1 MSLLVVG
8 LSHRSAPVSLLERA
22 ALPTDAVTKL
32 LHDTVATEQ
41 VAGAAV
47 LATCNRIELY
57 ADVDKFH
64 AGVAEL
70 STLLARHSDVGLDE
84 LTPYLYVHYEDR
96 AVRHLFSVA
105 CGLDS
110 MVVGEGQ
117 ILGQIKDAL
126 ATAQDLQTASRLLNE
141 LFQQA
146 LRVGKRAHSETG
158 IDRAGQ
164 SLVTF
169 GLEQLA
175 GGQSAASVQS
185 WAQGRRAL
193 VIGAGSMSSL
203 AATTLARAGVAE
215 IAIANRTPARAER
228 LARILGESAA
238 AVAPAPARQDRDG
251 AAQPDADGPATPGG
265 AAAPHAPASA
275 PRLPAPG
282 PDAAP
287 AGRAGTLLARGV
299 AMERVPQEL
308 TRADIVV
315 SCTGATG
322 LVLTAE
328 TIEAAVAAVAGRL
341 PASAVPAQGPNAAA
355 PADAALHAGRGP
367 SARSAG
373 QSGQAGPCPLD
384 PAAGSAVQE
393 AASGFSVEGEA
404 AVAGMDAAALEQHAA
419 WVDKGI
425 TPAVRRPRSPAQDGP
440 AAHDPAAD
448 ASAIAALAA
457 VAARGRV
464 PELRGPRLPES
475 APHRPVVL
483 SLLDLAMPR
492 DVDAAVHRLA
502 GVRLV
507 DIESLAEA
515 SADAPMAADVEQV
528 RLIVAEEVAAFGAA
542 QRAAHITPTVVAL
555 RTMAADVVAGEIARL
570 DGRLPGLDGKQRAEI
585 TQTVR
590 RVVDKL
596 LHAPTVRVKQLAA
609 EPGGAGYAD
618 ALRTLFDLDAESVAA
633 VAAASGDARNDLTDL
648 SKAVAGGVI
657 DADDDGDDADVYE
670 GKNRGRA

>member
-8 LSHRSAPVSLLERA
+8 LSHRSAPVSVLERA
-22 ALPTDAVTKL
+22 ALAAEAQGKL
-32 LHDTVATEQ
+32 LQDTVAAEPATE
-41 VAGAAV
+41 AAV

-70 STLLARHSDVGLDE
+70 STLLAQHSDVGLEE

-96 AVRHLFSVA
+96 AVHHLFSVA

-117 ILGQIKDAL
+117 ILGQIKDSL
-126 ATAQDLQTASRLLNE
+126 ARAQELHTAGRLLND

-175 GGQSAASVQS
+175 AGGAIPAWAA
-185 WAQGRRAL
+185 GRTAL

-203 AATTLARAGVAE
+203 AAATLARAGVAE
-215 IAIANRTPARAER
+215 VVVANRTFERAER
-228 LARILGESAA
+228 LARILAEGDDTTVAA
-238 AVAPAPARQDRDG
+238 RAVPM
-251 AAQPDADGPATPGG
+251 DAVPG
-265 AAAPHAPASA
+265 
-275 PRLPAPG
+275 
-282 PDAAP
+282 
-287 AGRAGTLLARGV
+287 
-299 AMERVPQEL
+299 EL
-308 TRADIVV
+308 TRADVVV

-328 TIEAAVAAVAGRL
+328 AVALAVEGRTGEPAAEIAPEAGEPRTPL
-341 PASAVPAQGPNAAA
+341 PPAG
-355 PADAALHAGRGP
+355 ADDN
-367 SARSAG
+367 
-373 QSGQAGPCPLD
+373 CPLD
-384 PAAGSAVQE
+384 LAVVQP
-393 AASGFSVEGEA
+393 GFSVAGEA
-404 AVAGMDAAALEQHAA
+404 AVAGMDAATLEQHAA
-419 WVDKGI
+419 WAAGATVDRRERR
-425 TPAVRRPRSPAQDGP
+425 TPE
-440 AAHDPAAD
+440 AD
-448 ASAIAALAA
+448 AELIAALAA
-457 VAARGRV
+457 TAATVGRIPERRRPEPVAEV
-464 PELRGPRLPES
+464 PRP
-475 APHRPVVL
+475 APAL
-483 SLLDLAMPR
+483 FLLDLAMPR
-492 DVDAAVHRLA
+492 DIDAAVHRLA

-515 SADAPMAADVEQV
+515 SADAPMAADVDQV
-528 RLIVAEEVAAFGAA
+528 RRIVSDEVAAFGAA

-570 DGRLPGLDGKQRAEI
+570 DGRLPDLDERQRGEI
-585 TQTVR
+585 RQAVH

-618 ALRTLFDLDAESVAA
+618 ALRTLFDLDPETVAA
-633 VAAASGDARNDLTDL
+633 VSRAGDSTDT
-648 SKAVAGGVI
+648 KDRPA
-657 DADDDGDDADVYE
+657 
-670 GKNRGRA
+670 

>member
-8 LSHRSAPVSLLERA
+8 LSHRSAPVSVLERA
-22 ALPTDAVTKL
+22 ALHVDAQVKL
-32 LHDTVATEQ
+32 LQDTVAAEP
-41 VAGAAV
+41 AAEAAV

-70 STLLARHSDVGLDE
+70 STLLAQHSGVGLDE

-96 AVRHLFSVA
+96 AVHHLFSVA

-117 ILGQIKDAL
+117 ILGQIKDSL
-126 ATAQDLQTASRLLNE
+126 ARAQELHTAGRLLND

-175 GGQSAASVQS
+175 SGTAVADWAS
-185 WAQGRRAL
+185 GKKAL

-203 AATTLARAGVAE
+203 AAATLARVGVSE
-215 IAIANRTPARAER
+215 IVVANRTAERAER
-228 LARILGESAA
+228 LAEILNDAGDVVAR
-238 AVAPAPARQDRDG
+238 AVPMDSVSD
-251 AAQPDADGPATPGG
+251 
-265 AAAPHAPASA
+265 
-275 PRLPAPG
+275 
-282 PDAAP
+282 
-287 AGRAGTLLARGV
+287 
-299 AMERVPQEL
+299 EL
-308 TRADIVV
+308 TRADVVV

-328 TIEAAVAAVAGRL
+328 AV
-341 PASAVPAQGPNAAA
+341 ASAVQGV
-355 PADAALHAGRGP
+355 DAGRGWVAQLGADEVP
-367 SARSAG
+367 PRFGSGAAPGGTSARGLAERQTAGSA
-373 QSGQAGPCPLD
+373 AEENCPLD
-384 PAAGSAVQE
+384 LAPVPSTA
-393 AASGFSVEGEA
+393 GFSVLGEA
-404 AVAGMDAAALEQHAA
+404 AVAGMAASELEQHAA
-419 WVDKGI
+419 WVDNA
-425 TPAVRRPRSPAQDGP
+425 PRPQGSVTVV
-440 AAHDPAAD
+440 DPRQEAD
-448 ASAIAALAA
+448 AIAALAA
-457 VAARGRV
+457 AAQVIGRV
-464 PELRGPRLPES
+464 PERRRPEPVAEIPRP
-475 APHRPVVL
+475 APSL
-483 SLLDLAMPR
+483 FLLDLAMPR
-492 DVDAAVHRLA
+492 DIDAAVHRLA

-515 SADAPMAADVEQV
+515 SADAPMAADVDQV
-528 RLIVAEEVAAFGAA
+528 RRIVADEVAAFGAA
-542 QRAAHITPTVVAL
+542 LRAAHITPTVVAL

-570 DGRLPGLDGKQRAEI
+570 DGRLPGLDDKQRSEI

-618 ALRTLFDLDAESVAA
+618 ALRTLFDLDPETVAA
-633 VAAASGDARNDLTDL
+633 VSRAEDSTTDE
-648 SKAVAGGVI
+648 
-657 DADDDGDDADVYE
+657 E
-670 GKNRGRA
+670 GRGSA

>member
-8 LSHRSAPVSLLERA
+8 LSHRSAPVSVLERA
-22 ALPTDAVTKL
+22 SLSVDARIKL
-32 LHDTVATEQ
+32 LQDTVAAEP
-41 VAGAAV
+41 AAEAAV

-70 STLLARHSDVGLDE
+70 STLLAQHSGVGLEE

-96 AVRHLFSVA
+96 AVHHLFSVA

-126 ATAQDLQTASRLLNE
+126 ARAQELHTAGRLLND

-175 GGQSAASVQS
+175 VGAPVGT
-185 WAQGRRAL
+185 WARKKKAL

-203 AATTLARAGVAE
+203 AAATLARAGVAE
-215 IAIANRTPARAER
+215 IVIANRTPERAER
-228 LARILGESAA
+228 LAHLLEEQHGQGLTEGDDTD
-238 AVAPAPARQDRDG
+238 V
-251 AAQPDADGPATPGG
+251 
-265 AAAPHAPASA
+265 
-275 PRLPAPG
+275 
-282 PDAAP
+282 
-287 AGRAGTLLARGV
+287 LAR
-299 AMERVPQEL
+299 AVPMGSVPFEL
-308 TRADIVV
+308 TRADVVV

-322 LVLTAE
+322 LVLTADA
-328 TIEAAVAAVAGRL
+328 IAAGVEGRVGERPAVGTA
-341 PASAVPAQGPNAAA
+341 PVEEA
-355 PADAALHAGRGP
+355 PAEEAPLPPTSVGTEDG
-367 SARSAG
+367 
-373 QSGQAGPCPLD
+373 CPLD
-384 PAAGSAVQE
+384 LSAVRP
-393 AASGFSVEGEA
+393 GFSVMGEA
-404 AVAGMDAAALEQHAA
+404 AVAGMDAATLEQHAA
-419 WVDKGI
+419 WAAGTTVD
-425 TPAVRRPRSPAQDGP
+425 RRRNDRTGRSGP
-440 AAHDPAAD
+440 EAD
-448 ASAIAALAA
+448 AELIGALAA
-457 VAARGRV
+457 TASTVGRIPERRRPEPVAEPPR
-464 PELRGPRLPES
+464 PE
-475 APHRPVVL
+475 PVL
-483 SLLDLAMPR
+483 FLLDLAMPR
-492 DVDAAVHRLA
+492 DIDAASHRLA

-515 SADAPMAADVEQV
+515 SADAPMAADVDQV
-528 RLIVAEEVAAFGAA
+528 RRIVSDEVAAFGAA

-570 DGRLPGLDGKQRAEI
+570 EGRLPGLDDKHRAEI

-618 ALRTLFDLDAESVAA
+618 ALRTLFDLDPETVASVSRAEESTEKN
-633 VAAASGDARNDLTDL
+633 ARN
-648 SKAVAGGVI
+648 
-657 DADDDGDDADVYE
+657 
-670 GKNRGRA
+670 RGPA

>member
-8 LSHRSAPVSLLERA
+8 LSHRSAPVSVLERA
-22 ALPTDAVTKL
+22 ALSADAQAKL
-32 LHDTVATEQ
+32 LQDTLAAEP
-41 VAGAAV
+41 AAEAAV

-70 STLLARHSDVGLDE
+70 STLLAQHSGVGLEE

-96 AVRHLFSVA
+96 AVHHLFSVA

-126 ATAQDLQTASRLLNE
+126 ARSQELHTAGKLLND

-175 GGQSAASVQS
+175 ARGPVEA
-185 WAQGRRAL
+185 WAKGKRVL

-203 AATTLARAGVAE
+203 AAATLARAGVEE
-215 IAIANRTPARAER
+215 IVVANRTLERALRLAQILAESGTGVTARAVPM
-228 LARILGESAA
+228 GD
-238 AVAPAPARQDRDG
+238 VAD
-251 AAQPDADGPATPGG
+251 
-265 AAAPHAPASA
+265 
-275 PRLPAPG
+275 
-282 PDAAP
+282 
-287 AGRAGTLLARGV
+287 
-299 AMERVPQEL
+299 EL
-308 TRADIVV
+308 TRADVAV

-328 TIEAAVAAVAGRL
+328 AVAAAVGGATPP
-341 PASAVPAQGPNAAA
+341 PAVRDALAPSADPAA
-355 PADAALHAGRGP
+355 PATGGDATAFAQHAEWLEKARGRGP
-367 SARSAG
+367 AR
-373 QSGQAGPCPLD
+373 
-384 PAAGSAVQE
+384 
-393 AASGFSVEGEA
+393 
-404 AVAGMDAAALEQHAA
+404 
-419 WVDKGI
+419 
-425 TPAVRRPRSPAQDGP
+425 
-440 AAHDPAAD
+440 AD
-448 ASAIAALAA
+448 APDGDAFDVRTTSLA
-457 VAARGRV
+457 
-464 PELRGPRLPES
+464 
-475 APHRPVVL
+475 
-483 SLLDLAMPR
+483 LLDLAMPR
-492 DVDAAVHRLA
+492 DIDAAVHRID

-515 SADAPMAADVEQV
+515 SADAPMADDVEKV
-528 RLIVAEEVAAFGAA
+528 RGIVSDEVAAFGAA

-555 RTMAADVVAGEIARL
+555 RTMAADVVAGEMARL
-570 DGRLPGLDGKQRAEI
+570 EGRLPGLADKQRAEI

-596 LHAPTVRVKQLAA
+596 LHAPTVRIKQLAS

-618 ALRTLFDLDAESVAA
+618 ALRTLFDLDPQTVAA
-633 VAAASGDARNDLTDL
+633 VSRADHMNNENDDP
-648 SKAVAGGVI
+648 
-657 DADDDGDDADVYE
+657 
-670 GKNRGRA
+670 NRGRA

>member
-8 LSHRSAPVSLLERA
+8 LSHRSAPVSVLERA
-22 ALPTDAVTKL
+22 ALSADAQIKL
-32 LHDTVATEQ
+32 LQDTVAAEP
-41 VAGAAV
+41 AAEAAV

-70 STLLARHSDVGLDE
+70 STLLAQHSGVGLDE

-96 AVRHLFSVA
+96 AVHHFFSVA

-126 ATAQDLQTASRLLNE
+126 ATAQELHTAGRLLND

-169 GLEQLA
+169 GLEQLSSGA
-175 GGQSAASVQS
+175 PVDA
-185 WAQGRRAL
+185 WLKDKRAL

-203 AATTLARAGVAE
+203 AAATLARAGVAE
-215 IAIANRTPARAER
+215 LVVANRTFDRAER
-228 LARILGESAA
+228 LAALLAEQYG
-238 AVAPAPARQDRDG
+238 P
-251 AAQPDADGPATPGG
+251 GPAEQ
-265 AAAPHAPASA
+265 
-275 PRLPAPG
+275 
-282 PDAAP
+282 DDVDV
-287 AGRAGTLLARGV
+287 LARAV
-299 AMERVPQEL
+299 PMESVPDEL
-308 TRADIVV
+308 TRADVVV

-322 LVLTAE
+322 LVLTADLVA
-328 TIEAAVAAVAGRL
+328 EAVEGRTGAPVHPSERAADTGSGSDDSDSDSVRSGL
-341 PASAVPAQGPNAAA
+341 PPTSVGSE
-355 PADAALHAGRGP
+355 DG
-367 SARSAG
+367 
-373 QSGQAGPCPLD
+373 CPLD
-384 PAAGSAVQE
+384 VSAVQQGSAAQGSAVQG
-393 AASGFSVEGEA
+393 STGFSVMGEA
-404 AVAGMDAAALEQHAA
+404 AVAGMDAATLEQHAA
-419 WVDKGI
+419 WVDNGTVDRREGRRAPEI
-425 TPAVRRPRSPAQDGP
+425 DTDAV
-440 AAHDPAAD
+440 
-448 ASAIAALAA
+448 AALAA
-457 VAARGRV
+457 AAATLGRV
-464 PELRGPRLPES
+464 PERRRPEPVAEVPRPLP
-475 APHRPVVL
+475 VL

-492 DVDAAVHRLA
+492 DIDAAAQRLL

-507 DIESLAEA
+507 DIEFLAEA
-515 SADAPMAADVEQV
+515 SADAPMAADVDQV
-528 RLIVAEEVAAFGAA
+528 RRIVSDEVAAFDAA

-555 RTMAADVVAGEIARL
+555 RAMAADVVAGEIARL
-570 DGRLPGLDGKQRAEI
+570 DGRLPGLDDKQRGEI

-618 ALRTLFDLDAESVAA
+618 ALRTLFDLEPETVAA
-633 VAAASGDARNDLTDL
+633 VSR
-648 SKAVAGGVI
+648 
-657 DADDDGDDADVYE
+657 ADDDSRDDSSRGDSSRGDDGSVALGGPGFGRVNFDSNNFE
-670 GKNRGRA
+670 SAENRGRA

>member
-8 LSHRSAPVSLLERA
+8 LSHRSAPVSVLERA
-22 ALPTDAVTKL
+22 ALHADAQVKL
-32 LHDTVATEQ
+32 LQDTVAAEPATE
-41 VAGAAV
+41 AAV

-70 STLLARHSDVGLDE
+70 STLLARHSGVGLDE

-96 AVRHLFSVA
+96 AVHHLFSVA

-117 ILGQIKDAL
+117 ILGQIKDSL
-126 ATAQDLQTASRLLNE
+126 ARAQELHTAGRLLND

-175 GGQSAASVQS
+175 LGAEVSD
-185 WAQGRRAL
+185 WARGKKAL

-203 AATTLARAGVAE
+203 AAATLARVGVAE
-215 IAIANRTPARAER
+215 IVVANRTAERAER
-228 LARILGESAA
+228 LAEILNESGDVVAR
-238 AVAPAPARQDRDG
+238 AVPMGSVSD
-251 AAQPDADGPATPGG
+251 
-265 AAAPHAPASA
+265 
-275 PRLPAPG
+275 
-282 PDAAP
+282 
-287 AGRAGTLLARGV
+287 
-299 AMERVPQEL
+299 EL
-308 TRADIVV
+308 TRADVVV

-328 TIEAAVAAVAGRL
+328 AVAAGRGLDTQPGVGGALSRFGSGAAQAARL
-341 PASAVPAQGPNAAA
+341 PAEHGTDEN
-355 PADAALHAGRGP
+355 
-367 SARSAG
+367 
-373 QSGQAGPCPLD
+373 CPLD
-384 PAAGSAVQE
+384 LAPLQATP
-393 AASGFSVEGEA
+393 GFSVLGEA
-404 AVAGMDAAALEQHAA
+404 AVAGMAASELEQHAA
-419 WVDKGI
+419 WVDNAPRPQG
-425 TPAVRRPRSPAQDGP
+425 AVALV
-440 AAHDPAAD
+440 DPVGEAD
-448 ASAIAALAA
+448 VIAALAA
-457 VAARGRV
+457 TAAALGRV
-464 PELRGPRLPES
+464 PERRRPEPVAEIPRPTPSLF
-475 APHRPVVL
+475 
-483 SLLDLAMPR
+483 LLDLAMPR
-492 DVDAAVHRLA
+492 DIDAAVHRLG

-515 SADAPMAADVEQV
+515 SADAPMAADVDQV
-528 RLIVAEEVAAFGAA
+528 RRIVADEVAAFGAA
-542 QRAAHITPTVVAL
+542 LRAAHITPTVVAL
-555 RTMAADVVAGEIARL
+555 RTMAADVVANEIARL
-570 DGRLPGLDGKQRAEI
+570 DGRLPGLDDKQRGEI

-618 ALRTLFDLDAESVAA
+618 ALRTLFDLDPETVAA
-633 VAAASGDARNDLTDL
+633 VSRAEDSTTDE
-648 SKAVAGGVI
+648 K
-657 DADDDGDDADVYE
+657 D
-670 GKNRGRA
+670 RGSS

>member
-8 LSHRSAPVSLLERA
+8 LSHRSAPVSVLERA
-22 ALPTDAVTKL
+22 SLAAEAQAKL
-32 LHDTVATEQ
+32 LQDTLAAEP
-41 VAGAAV
+41 AAEAAV

-70 STLLARHSDVGLDE
+70 STLLAQHSGVGLDE

-96 AVRHLFSVA
+96 AVHHLFSVA

-126 ATAQDLQTASRLLNE
+126 ALGQELHTAGRLLND

-175 GGQSAASVQS
+175 AGADVADWAA
-185 WAQGRRAL
+185 GKRAL

-203 AATTLARAGVAE
+203 AAATLARTGVAE
-215 IAIANRTPARAER
+215 IVVANRTRARADR
-228 LARILGESAA
+228 LVEILVQPGGTGVAARAVEMA
-238 AVAPAPARQDRDG
+238 AVRD
-251 AAQPDADGPATPGG
+251 
-265 AAAPHAPASA
+265 
-275 PRLPAPG
+275 
-282 PDAAP
+282 
-287 AGRAGTLLARGV
+287 
-299 AMERVPQEL
+299 EL
-308 TRADIVV
+308 TRADVVV

-328 TIEAAVAAVAGRL
+328 AVATALGLDVGDAVETPAATL
-341 PASAVPAQGPNAAA
+341 PVPAPADADRHAAWVENGSAATVHRTARRATVPAQGS
-355 PADAALHAGRGP
+355 GP
-367 SARSAG
+367 
-373 QSGQAGPCPLD
+373 
-384 PAAGSAVQE
+384 
-393 AASGFSVEGEA
+393 
-404 AVAGMDAAALEQHAA
+404 
-419 WVDKGI
+419 
-425 TPAVRRPRSPAQDGP
+425 VR
-440 AAHDPAAD
+440 
-448 ASAIAALAA
+448 LA
-457 VAARGRV
+457 
-464 PELRGPRLPES
+464 
-475 APHRPVVL
+475 
-483 SLLDLAMPR
+483 LLDLAMPR
-492 DVDAAVHRLA
+492 DIDGGTARLD

-515 SADAPMAADVEQV
+515 SADAPMAADVDQV
-528 RLIVAEEVAAFGAA
+528 RTIVADEVAAFGAA

-555 RTMAADVVAGEIARL
+555 RTMAAGVVAGEIARL
-570 DGRLPGLDGKQRAEI
+570 DGRLPDLDEKQRAEI

-596 LHAPTVRVKQLAA
+596 LHAPTVRVKQLAS

-618 ALRTLFDLDAESVAA
+618 ALRELFDLDPQTVAA
-633 VAAASGDARNDLTDL
+633 VSRADLNDP
-648 SKAVAGGVI
+648 
-657 DADDDGDDADVYE
+657 
-670 GKNRGRA
+670 NRGRS

>member
-8 LSHRSAPVSLLERA
+8 LSHRSAPVSVLERA
-22 ALPTDAVTKL
+22 SLSADAKIKL
-32 LHDTVATEQ
+32 LHDTLAAEPATE
-41 VAGAAV
+41 AAV

-70 STLLARHSDVGLDE
+70 STLLAQHSGVALEE

-96 AVRHLFSVA
+96 AVHHLFSVA

-126 ATAQDLQTASRLLNE
+126 ALGQELHSAGRLIND

-175 GGQSAASVQS
+175 VGTPVAE
-185 WAQGRRAL
+185 WARGKRAL

-203 AATTLARAGVAE
+203 AAATLVRVGVAE
-215 IAIANRTPARAER
+215 IAVANRTAERAER
-228 LARILGESAA
+228 LAEIL
-238 AVAPAPARQDRDG
+238 VASGTGVTALAIPMAEV
-251 AAQPDADGPATPGG
+251 AD
-265 AAAPHAPASA
+265 
-275 PRLPAPG
+275 
-282 PDAAP
+282 
-287 AGRAGTLLARGV
+287 
-299 AMERVPQEL
+299 EL
-308 TRADIVV
+308 TRVDVVV

-322 LVLTAE
+322 LVLTADDVL
-328 TIEAAVAAVAGRL
+328 AAVSWGAAPDPAPQSPPATAGR
-341 PASAVPAQGPNAAA
+341 GPRTGLELAGLDTGVLARLVAAAEAGGRIADAGAARTISA
-355 PADAALHAGRGP
+355 PADAEADGCPVGLDG
-367 SARSAG
+367 RSALTG
-373 QSGQAGPCPLD
+373 VDANSLELHGTWADQ
-384 PAAGSAVQE
+384 
-393 AASGFSVEGEA
+393 GEA
-404 AVAGMDAAALEQHAA
+404 AAQRQPRRSARTQAHAT
-419 WVDKGI
+419 D
-425 TPAVRRPRSPAQDGP
+425 VR
-440 AAHDPAAD
+440 
-448 ASAIAALAA
+448 LA
-457 VAARGRV
+457 
-464 PELRGPRLPES
+464 
-475 APHRPVVL
+475 
-483 SLLDLAMPR
+483 LLDLAMPR
-492 DVDAAVHRLA
+492 DIDAAVHRIP

-515 SADAPMAADVEQV
+515 SADAPMAADVDAV
-528 RLIVAEEVAAFGAA
+528 RGIVAQEVAAFGAA

-555 RTMAADVVAGEIARL
+555 RAMAAEVVAMEVARL
-570 DGRLPGLDGKQRAEI
+570 DGRLPDLDERQRAEV

-596 LHAPTVRVKQLAA
+596 LHAPTVRVKQLAS

-618 ALRTLFDLDAESVAA
+618 ALRELFDLDPQTVASVSRADAA
-633 VAAASGDARNDLTDL
+633 DPKNDDP
-648 SKAVAGGVI
+648 
-657 DADDDGDDADVYE
+657 
-670 GKNRGRA
+670 GRAS

>member
-8 LSHRSAPVSLLERA
+8 LSHRSAPVSILERA
-22 ALPTDAVTKL
+22 SLSADTQAKL
-32 LHDTVATEQ
+32 LQDTL
-41 VAGAAV
+41 AAEPAAEGTV

-70 STLLARHSDVGLDE
+70 STLLAQHSGVGLDE

-96 AVRHLFSVA
+96 AVHHLFSVA

-126 ATAQDLQTASRLLNE
+126 AIGQDLHTAGRLLND

-175 GGQSAASVQS
+175 DGTDVET
-185 WAQGRRAL
+185 WAKGKKAL

-203 AATTLARAGVAE
+203 AAATLARSGVSE
-215 IAIANRTPARAER
+215 IVVANRTLARAER
-228 LARILGESAA
+228 LAQILNEPGGTPRSGSGEGA
-238 AVAPAPARQDRDG
+238 AVAAR
-251 AAQPDADGPATPGG
+251 AVEM
-265 AAAPHAPASA
+265 
-275 PRLPAPG
+275 
-282 PDAAP
+282 
-287 AGRAGTLLARGV
+287 V
-299 AMERVPQEL
+299 AVGDEL

-322 LVLTAE
+322 LVLTG
-328 TIEAAVAAVAGRL
+328 EAVE
-341 PASAVPAQGPNAAA
+341 SAVG
-355 PADAALHAGRGP
+355 D
-367 SARSAG
+367 RSA
-373 QSGQAGPCPLD
+373 PL
-384 PAAGSAVQE
+384 
-393 AASGFSVEGEA
+393 F
-404 AVAGMDAAALEQHAA
+404 
-419 WVDKGI
+419 
-425 TPAVRRPRSPAQDGP
+425 
-440 AAHDPAAD
+440 
-448 ASAIAALAA
+448 
-457 VAARGRV
+457 
-464 PELRGPRLPES
+464 
-475 APHRPVVL
+475 
-483 SLLDLAMPR
+483 LLDLAMPR
-492 DVDAAVHRLA
+492 DIDAAAHRIP

-515 SADAPMAADVEQV
+515 SADAPMAADVDQV
-528 RLIVAEEVAAFGAA
+528 RGIVSDEVAAFGAA

-555 RTMAADVVAGEIARL
+555 RTMAADVVANEVARL
-570 DGRLPGLDGKQRAEI
+570 EGRLPGLDDKQRAEI

-596 LHAPTVRVKQLAA
+596 LHAPTVRVKQLAS

-618 ALRTLFDLDAESVAA
+618 ALRTLFDLDPETVASVSRA
-633 VAAASGDARNDLTDL
+633 DLN
-648 SKAVAGGVI
+648 
-657 DADDDGDDADVYE
+657 DADV
-670 GKNRGRA
+670 KNRGRV

>member
-8 LSHRSAPVSLLERA
+8 LSHRSAPVSVLERA
-22 ALPTDAVTKL
+22 SLSADAKVKL
-32 LHDTVATEQ
+32 LHDTLAAEP
-41 VAGAAV
+41 AAEGAV

-70 STLLARHSDVGLDE
+70 STLLAQHSGVGLEE

-96 AVRHLFSVA
+96 AVHHLFSVA

-126 ATAQDLQTASRLLNE
+126 AVGQDEHTAGRLLND

-169 GLEQLA
+169 GLQQLA
-175 GGQSAASVQS
+175 EEAEVADWAA
-185 WAQGRRAL
+185 GKRAL

-203 AATTLARAGVAE
+203 AAATLARAGVAE
-215 IAIANRTPARAER
+215 IVVANRTMARAER
-228 LARILGESAA
+228 LVEILTE
-238 AVAPAPARQDRDG
+238 
-251 AAQPDADGPATPGG
+251 PGG
-265 AAAPHAPASA
+265 
-275 PRLPAPG
+275 
-282 PDAAP
+282 
-287 AGRAGTLLARGV
+287 TGV
-299 AMERVPQEL
+299 AARAAEMVAVGDEL

-322 LVLTAE
+322 LVLT
-328 TIEAAVAAVAGRL
+328 
-341 PASAVPAQGPNAAA
+341 
-355 PADAALHAGRGP
+355 
-367 SARSAG
+367 
-373 QSGQAGPCPLD
+373 
-384 PAAGSAVQE
+384 
-393 AASGFSVEGEA
+393 GEA
-404 AVAGMDAAALEQHAA
+404 VETAIQGR
-419 WVDKGI
+419 DK
-425 TPAVRRPRSPAQDGP
+425 P
-440 AAHDPAAD
+440 
-448 ASAIAALAA
+448 LY
-457 VAARGRV
+457 
-464 PELRGPRLPES
+464 
-475 APHRPVVL
+475 
-483 SLLDLAMPR
+483 LLDLAMPR
-492 DVDAAVHRLA
+492 DIDAAAHRMP

-515 SADAPMAADVEQV
+515 SADAPMAGDVDQV
-528 RLIVAEEVAAFGAA
+528 RTIVSDEVAAFGAA

-555 RTMAADVVAGEIARL
+555 RAMAADVVAGEMARL
-570 DGRLPGLDGKQRAEI
+570 EGRLPGLDDKQRAEI

-596 LHAPTVRVKQLAA
+596 LHAPTVRVKQLAS

-618 ALRTLFDLDAESVAA
+618 ALRTLFDLDPETVASVSRA
-633 VAAASGDARNDLTDL
+633 DLN
-648 SKAVAGGVI
+648 
-657 DADDDGDDADVYE
+657 DGDV
-670 GKNRGRA
+670 KNRGRV

>member
-8 LSHRSAPVSLLERA
+8 LSHRSAPVSVLERA
-22 ALPTDAVTKL
+22 TLTADTQAKL
-32 LHDTVATEQ
+32 VQDTVAAEP
-41 VAGAAV
+41 AAEAAV

-70 STLLARHSDVGLDE
+70 STLLAQHSGVGLEE
-84 LTPYLYVHYEDR
+84 LTPHLYVHYEDR
-96 AVRHLFSVA
+96 AVHHLFSVA

-126 ATAQDLQTASRLLNE
+126 ATAQELHTAGRLLND

-169 GLEQLA
+169 GLEQLSSGA
-175 GGQSAASVQS
+175 PVDV
-185 WAQGRRAL
+185 WAKGKRAL

-203 AATTLARAGVAE
+203 AAATLARAGVAE
-215 IAIANRTPARAER
+215 IVIANRTPDRAQRLAQILNENEGGASDVTARAVPMD
-228 LARILGESAA
+228 
-238 AVAPAPARQDRDG
+238 AVP
-251 AAQPDADGPATPGG
+251 
-265 AAAPHAPASA
+265 
-275 PRLPAPG
+275 
-282 PDAAP
+282 
-287 AGRAGTLLARGV
+287 V
-299 AMERVPQEL
+299 EL
-308 TRADIVV
+308 TRADVAV

-328 TIEAAVAAVAGRL
+328 SVVAAVAGRTGQG
-341 PASAVPAQGPNAAA
+341 AVQGV
-355 PADAALHAGRGP
+355 G
-367 SARSAG
+367 SARTAPDADFARTA
-373 QSGQAGPCPLD
+373 SGTVADDAPLAPTSVGTEDGCPLD
-384 PAAGSAVQE
+384 VSTVQGT
-393 AASGFSVEGEA
+393 AGFSVLGEA
-404 AVAGMDAAALEQHAA
+404 AVAGMAAAELEQHAA
-419 WVDKGI
+419 WVDKGD
-425 TPAVRRPRSPAQDGP
+425 AAARAPR
-440 AAHDPAAD
+440 AAGLLDPEAD
-448 ASAIAALAA
+448 TEAIAALAA
-457 VAARGRV
+457 AVAVVGRV
-464 PELRGPRLPES
+464 PERRRPEPVAGAPRS
-475 APHRPVVL
+475 APAL
-483 SLLDLAMPR
+483 ALLDLAMPR
-492 DVDAAVHRLA
+492 DIDAAVHRLL

-515 SADAPMAADVEQV
+515 SADAPMAADVDQV
-528 RLIVAEEVAAFGAA
+528 RRIVADEVAAFSAA

-555 RTMAADVVAGEIARL
+555 RTMAADLVATEIARL
-570 DGRLPGLDGKQRAEI
+570 DGRLPDLDDKQRGEI

-618 ALRTLFDLDAESVAA
+618 ALRTLFDLDPETVASVSRAENNTENA
-633 VAAASGDARNDLTDL
+633 
-648 SKAVAGGVI
+648 
-657 DADDDGDDADVYE
+657 
-670 GKNRGRA
+670 KNRGRA

>member
-8 LSHRSAPVSLLERA
+8 LSHRSAPVSVLERA
-22 ALPTDAVTKL
+22 TLNVDAQIKL
-32 LHDTVATEQ
+32 LQDTVAAEP
-41 VAGAAV
+41 AAEAAL

-70 STLLARHSDVGLDE
+70 STLLAQHSGVGLEE

-96 AVRHLFSVA
+96 AVHHLFSVA

-126 ATAQDLQTASRLLNE
+126 ATAQELHTAGRLLND

-169 GLEQLA
+169 GLEQLSS
-175 GGQSAASVQS
+175 GAAVDV
-185 WAQGRRAL
+185 WAKGKRAL

-203 AATTLARAGVAE
+203 AAATLARAGVAE
-215 IAIANRTPARAER
+215 VVVANRTLDRAER
-228 LARILGESAA
+228 LAQILGEGDDTD
-238 AVAPAPARQDRDG
+238 V
-251 AAQPDADGPATPGG
+251 
-265 AAAPHAPASA
+265 
-275 PRLPAPG
+275 
-282 PDAAP
+282 
-287 AGRAGTLLARGV
+287 LAR
-299 AMERVPQEL
+299 AVPMDAVPAEL
-308 TRADIVV
+308 TRADIAV

-328 TIEAAVAAVAGRL
+328 SVAAAVEGRTGTPAVVRDDVQA
-341 PASAVPAQGPNAAA
+341 
-355 PADAALHAGRGP
+355 
-367 SARSAG
+367 
-373 QSGQAGPCPLD
+373 AGPAGHLAPTSVGTEDGCPLD
-384 PAAGSAVQE
+384 LSAVQG
-393 AASGFSVEGEA
+393 ATGFSVMGEA
-404 AVAGMDAAALEQHAA
+404 AVAGMDAATLEQHAA
-419 WVDKGI
+419 WVDKGTGTDERRDQRR
-425 TPAVRRPRSPAQDGP
+425 TPD
-440 AAHDPAAD
+440 AD
-448 ASAIAALAA
+448 AELITALAA
-457 VAARGRV
+457 TVATVGRV
-464 PELRGPRLPES
+464 PERRRPE
-475 APHRPVVL
+475 PVVEAPRPAPVL
-483 SLLDLAMPR
+483 ALLDLAMPR
-492 DVDAAVHRLA
+492 DIDAAVHRLL

-515 SADAPMAADVEQV
+515 SADAPMAADVDQV
-528 RLIVAEEVAAFGAA
+528 RRIVSQEVAAFSAA

-555 RTMAADVVAGEIARL
+555 RTMAADLVASEIARL
-570 DGRLPGLDGKQRAEI
+570 DGRLPGLDEKQRGEI

-618 ALRTLFDLDAESVAA
+618 ALRTLFDLDPETVAA
-633 VAAASGDARNDLTDL
+633 VSRAENNTENA
-648 SKAVAGGVI
+648 
-657 DADDDGDDADVYE
+657 
-670 GKNRGRA
+670 KNRGRA

>member
-8 LSHRSAPVSLLERA
+8 LSHRSAPVSVLERA
-22 ALPTDAVTKL
+22 ALGADAQAKL
-32 LHDTVATEQ
+32 VQDTVAAEPATE
-41 VAGAAV
+41 AAV

-70 STLLARHSDVGLDE
+70 STLLAQHSGVGLDE

-96 AVRHLFSVA
+96 AVHHLFSVA

-117 ILGQIKDAL
+117 ILGQIKDSL
-126 ATAQDLQTASRLLNE
+126 ARAQELHSAGRLMND
-141 LFQQA
+141 LFQQG

-175 GGQSAASVQS
+175 AGGAVQD
-185 WAQGRRAL
+185 WAKGKKAL

-203 AATTLARAGVAE
+203 AAATLARAGVAE
-215 IAIANRTPARAER
+215 IVVANRTYDRAER
-228 LARILGESAA
+228 LAQILN
-238 AVAPAPARQDRDG
+238 
-251 AAQPDADGPATPGG
+251 DADDTDVVARAVPMDAVPG
-265 AAAPHAPASA
+265 
-275 PRLPAPG
+275 
-282 PDAAP
+282 
-287 AGRAGTLLARGV
+287 
-299 AMERVPQEL
+299 EL
-308 TRADIVV
+308 TRADVAV

-328 TIEAAVAAVAGRL
+328 AVAAAVEGRTGEPVAEIDVP
-341 PASAVPAQGPNAAA
+341 PAPKQPSAGAAA
-355 PADAALHAGRGP
+355 GLGNDDN
-367 SARSAG
+367 
-373 QSGQAGPCPLD
+373 CPLD
-384 PAAGSAVQE
+384 LTAAQ
-393 AASGFSVEGEA
+393 SGFSVMGEA
-404 AVAGMDAAALEQHAA
+404 AVAGMAAAELEQHAA
-419 WVDKGI
+419 WVDNGTVDI
-425 TPAVRRPRSPAQDGP
+425 REAGRRTPESPEAEAELIG
-440 AAHDPAAD
+440 
-448 ASAIAALAA
+448 ALAA
-457 VAARGRV
+457 AAARVGRI
-464 PELRGPRLPES
+464 PERRRPEPVAGFARP
-475 APHRPVVL
+475 APAL
-483 SLLDLAMPR
+483 FLLDLAMPR
-492 DVDAAVHRLA
+492 DIDAAVHRLA

-515 SADAPMAADVEQV
+515 SADAPMAADVDQV
-528 RLIVAEEVAAFGAA
+528 RRIVSDEVAAFGAA

-570 DGRLPGLDGKQRAEI
+570 DGRLPDLDERQRGEI
-585 TQTVR
+585 RQAVH

-618 ALRTLFDLDAESVAA
+618 ALRTLFDLDPETVAA
-633 VAAASGDARNDLTDL
+633 VSRAVDSTDE
-648 SKAVAGGVI
+648 KDRPA
-657 DADDDGDDADVYE
+657 
-670 GKNRGRA
+670 

>member
-8 LSHRSAPVSLLERA
+8 LSHRSAPVSVLERA
-22 ALPTDAVTKL
+22 ALAMDAQAKL
-32 LHDTVATEQ
+32 LQDTVAAEPATE
-41 VAGAAV
+41 AAV

-70 STLLARHSDVGLDE
+70 STLLAQHSGLGLDE

-96 AVRHLFSVA
+96 AVHHLFSVA

-117 ILGQIKDAL
+117 ILGQIKDSL
-126 ATAQDLQTASRLLNE
+126 ATSQEQHTAGRLLND
-141 LFQQA
+141 LFQQS

-175 GGQSAASVQS
+175 AGTPVGNWAA
-185 WAQGRRAL
+185 GKRAL

-203 AATTLARAGVAE
+203 AAATLARAGVAE
-215 IAIANRTPARAER
+215 VVIANRTLERAER
-228 LARILGESAA
+228 LAQILTEA
-238 AVAPAPARQDRDG
+238 D
-251 AAQPDADGPATPGG
+251 DADVVARAVPME
-265 AAAPHAPASA
+265 SV
-275 PRLPAPG
+275 
-282 PDAAP
+282 PD
-287 AGRAGTLLARGV
+287 
-299 AMERVPQEL
+299 EL
-308 TRADIVV
+308 TRADVAV

-328 TIEAAVAAVAGRL
+328 AVARALEGRVEGPLVPPQPRPAGSGPRRTGDADSRRTDGAGS
-341 PASAVPAQGPNAAA
+341 PRTSAPAAA
-355 PADAALHAGRGP
+355 GGDAALPTRGD
-367 SARSAG
+367 
-373 QSGQAGPCPLD
+373 GPTPTGPGTDDGCPLD
-384 PAAGSAVQE
+384 LSAVQ
-393 AASGFSVEGEA
+393 ATAGFSVLGEA
-404 AVAGMDAAALEQHAA
+404 AVAGMGAAELEKHAA
-419 WVDKGI
+419 WVDKGAEERTVRPAGGVVLDPETETEVI
-425 TPAVRRPRSPAQDGP
+425 T
-440 AAHDPAAD
+440 
-448 ASAIAALAA
+448 ALAA
-457 VAARGRV
+457 TVATVGRV
-464 PELRGPRLPES
+464 PERRRPEAVVPAPRREPALW
-475 APHRPVVL
+475 
-483 SLLDLAMPR
+483 LLDLAMPR
-492 DVDAAVHRLA
+492 DVDAAVHRLP

-507 DIESLAEA
+507 DIESLADA

-528 RLIVAEEVAAFGAA
+528 RGIVSDEVAAFGAA

-555 RTMAADVVAGEIARL
+555 RSMAADVVANEIARL
-570 DGRLPGLDGKQRAEI
+570 EGRLPGLDDKHRAEI

-618 ALRTLFDLDAESVAA
+618 ALRTLFDLDPETVASVSRADEADSAERTERTERSLNPENNENA
-633 VAAASGDARNDLTDL
+633 
-648 SKAVAGGVI
+648 
-657 DADDDGDDADVYE
+657 E
-670 GKNRGRA
+670 NRGRA